1 MAQQSSASKQQ
12 PQAQSTS
19 ESQPKRTPAE
29 DLQPADD
36 GSAAA
41 ETSSEKPDVSDRDAP
56 MERHEKGPK
65 SGGMGPKQ

>member
-1 MAQQSSASKQQ
+1 MAQQSSPKQQQ

-19 ESQPKRTPAE
+19 ESQLKRTPAE